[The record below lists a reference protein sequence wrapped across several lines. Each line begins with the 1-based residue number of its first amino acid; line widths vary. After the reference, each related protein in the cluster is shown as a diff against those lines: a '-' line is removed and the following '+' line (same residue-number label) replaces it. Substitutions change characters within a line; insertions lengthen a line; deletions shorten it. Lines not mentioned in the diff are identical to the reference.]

1 MGKGWTWI
9 QNDNY
14 EIELVQL
21 DIEDAFHEINKLH
34 KQNKLDNSIRGNF
47 LKEFVECTRE
57 CISELE
63 EKLESLKEWVNALL
77 RLHGKKD

>member
-1 MGKGWTWI
+1 MNIYECVEWI
-9 QNDNY
+9 FMCVY
-14 EIELVQL
+14 AL
-21 DIEDAFHEINKLH
+21 HEIDKPH